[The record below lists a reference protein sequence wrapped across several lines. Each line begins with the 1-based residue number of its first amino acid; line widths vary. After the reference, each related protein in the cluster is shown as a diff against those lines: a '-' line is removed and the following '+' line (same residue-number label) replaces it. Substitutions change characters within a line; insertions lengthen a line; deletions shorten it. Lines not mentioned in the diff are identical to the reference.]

1 VLSTIGITVEIYL
14 FFVLM
19 GWGATRLILPE
30 STRPYQFWI
39 APWFGLIVC
48 DISVVWLSRLGRAT
62 DQSVYLV
69 FLLGIGLLVLC
80 KFRKVPLSIPLQ
92 RLDGIL
98 AIGSLVALF
107 LALSPLFAVN
117 HTPTTISLGNGDPI
131 LYAITADFLRSH
143 NINQP
148 PPFDA
153 DHVATFPVIE
163 SLAPGHRT
171 GSWLVIALV
180 ASQFNLRA
188 YKIFT
193 LLLGV
198 FFALT
203 PALITISTWIVTKR
217 RFAAAIALTLS
228 VLNVNLLFFNYH
240 GHAGQVFAQGCLIL
254 AFLLLYLAERGEEP
268 YKNYLLPLGLSISSL
283 FTIYPEM
290 GIFFI
295 VPFAFYVALK
305 LIHIIHKKSVQKV
318 NTIKNLALVLTIAI
332 LIEPLSFWNGIKF
345 VFSASQKPAGWEMPR
360 WAFPVDMVGL
370 SSIHSSETYSIIF
383 LVVAS
388 LLVVGLIACGLYSLD
403 NKTLG
408 ISILTFALAVLLW
421 FRVVRGFSYG
431 YYKVIGYLTFAI
443 IIAFA
448 GGLAWIIS
456 RYSSPRFSKGW
467 LQFITLC
474 SVGLFSAMAVWPTSQ
489 TMISNH
495 LRVTPEL
502 ANLSEVAVIAKKR
515 KVYLDTPSPWEQFWA
530 SNFLQES
537 RISFYHLDP
546 YYYQPIRYDSSSA
559 VEKGGL
565 LLTRNWDGRF
575 MTTDKLL
582 WNNNTYSLIAV
593 GENTKTIGENNI
605 SKLRAKLGKNW
616 WNREKWLGE
625 QSNSEGFQWMN
636 QDGTIEIE
644 NSWNQPLKA
653 ALKLKFI
660 PILPKTTVDVY
671 LNSTLI
677 KTIEVKKELNIYL
690 IDCQLKPGSN
700 QLLFHVREG
709 TFQPPKDSRTI
720 ALGLLGETKD
730 IFGENTISVQ
740 LGKNW
745 WYLEKWFGEP
755 SSDSSGFRW
764 MNQNGTLEIENNSFQ
779 PLQTSLKFKFL
790 SPTPKTKTTVDVYLN
805 NGLIKTIEVEDFK
818 FYSVDC
824 RLKPGD
830 NEVLLHVR
838 EGSSKPS
845 GDRREIAIG
854 VNAIRIGDEF

>member
-1 VLSTIGITVEIYL
+1 VLSTIGITIEIYL

-19 GWGATRLILPE
+19 GWGATRLLLPE

-39 APWFGLIVC
+39 VPWFGLIVC

-117 HTPTTISLGNGDPI
+117 PAPTTISLGGSDPA
-131 LYAITADFLRSH
+131 LYAITGDFLRSH

-148 PPFDA
+148 PPLDA
-153 DHVATFPVIE
+153 DRVATFPVIE
-163 SLAPGHRT
+163 ALAPGHRT
-171 GSWLVIALV
+171 GCWLVIALL

-188 YKIFT
+188 YEIFT

-203 PALITISTWIVTKR
+203 PSLITISTWIVTKR
-217 RFAAAIALTLS
+217 RFAAMIALTLG

-240 GHAGQVFAQGCLIL
+240 GYAAQVLAQGCLIL

-268 YKNYLLPLGLSISSL
+268 YKNYLLPLGLSTSSL
-283 FTIYPEM
+283 FTLYPEM

-305 LIHIIHKKSVQKV
+305 LIHNKSVHKLNSV
-318 NTIKNLALVLTIAI
+318 KNLALVLAI
-332 LIEPLSFWNGIKF
+332 TVLIDPLSFWNGIKF

-360 WAFPVDMVGL
+360 WAFPVDMIGL

-403 NKTLG
+403 NKSLG

-421 FRVVRGFSYG
+421 FRVARGFSYG
-431 YYKVIGYLTFAI
+431 YYKVIGFLTFAI

-456 RYSSPRFSKGW
+456 RCSSRFSEGW

-474 SVGLFSAMAVWPTSQ
+474 SAGLFSAMAVWPMSQ

-495 LRVTPEL
+495 MRVTPEL

-515 KVYLDTPSPWEQFWA
+515 KVYLDTPSPWEQLWA

-537 RISFYHLDP
+537 RISFHHLEP
-546 YYYQPIRYDSSSA
+546 YYYQPLRYDSSFA

-565 LLTRNWDGRF
+565 LLTRNWDERF
-575 MTTDKLL
+575 MSTDKLL
-582 WNNNTYSLIAV
+582 WNNSAYSLIAV
-593 GENTKTIGENNI
+593 GENTKKIGENDI

-616 WNREKWLGE
+616 WGREKWWGE
-625 QSNSEGFQWMN
+625 QSNSEGFHWMN

-644 NSWNQPLKA
+644 NSWNKPIKA

-671 LNSTLI
+671 LNSILI
-677 KTIEVKKELNIYL
+677 KTLEVKKEPNFYL

-720 ALGLLGETKD
+720 ALGLIGETKN

-745 WYLEKWFGEP
+745 WSLEKWFGQP
-755 SSDSSGFRW
+755 SSDSPVFRW
-764 MNQNGTLEIENNSFQ
+764 MNQNGTLEIENKSFQ
-779 PLQTSLKFKFL
+779 PLQTSLKFKFISL
-790 SPTPKTKTTVDVYLN
+790 HSKTTVDVYLN

-830 NEVLLHVR
+830 NQVLLHVR
-838 EGSSKPS
+838 EGSSKHS
-845 GDRREIAIG
+845 GERRGIAIG

>member
-1 VLSTIGITVEIYL
+1 MLSIIGITIEIYL

-30 STRPYQFWI
+30 STHPYQFWI

-48 DISVVWLSRLGRAT
+48 DISVVWLSRLGGAT

-69 FLLGIGLLVLC
+69 CLLGIGLLALC
-80 KFRKVPLSIPLQ
+80 KFRKVSLAVPLQ
-92 RLDGIL
+92 KFDSIL
-98 AIGSLVALF
+98 VIGSLVALF
-107 LALSPLFAVN
+107 LALAPLFAGSPA
-117 HTPTTISLGNGDPI
+117 PTTISLGGLDPAI
-131 LYAITADFLRSH
+131 YAITGDYLRSH
-143 NINQP
+143 NINQLP
-148 PPFDA
+148 VRDFE
-153 DHVATFPVIE
+153 HLSTWPVIE
-163 SLAPGHRT
+163 SLKPGHRT
-171 GSWLVIALV
+171 GCWLVIALL

-188 YKIFT
+188 YEIFT

-203 PALITISTWIVTKR
+203 PSLITISTWIVTKR
-217 RFAAAIALTLS
+217 RFAAMIALTLS

-240 GHAGQVFAQGCLIL
+240 GYAGQVLAQGCLIL

-268 YKNYLLPLGLSISSL
+268 YKNYLLPLGLSTSSL
-283 FTIYPEM
+283 FTLYPEM

-305 LIHIIHKKSVQKV
+305 LIHNKSVHKL
-318 NTIKNLALVLTIAI
+318 NPIKNLALVLAI
-332 LIEPLSFWNGIKF
+332 TVLIDPLSFWNGIKF

-360 WAFPVDMVGL
+360 WAFPVDMIGL

-388 LLVVGLIACGLYSLD
+388 LLVVALIACGLYSLD

-408 ISILTFALAVLLW
+408 ISILTFALAILLW

-456 RYSSPRFSKGW
+456 RCSSRFSEGW

-474 SVGLFSAMAVWPTSQ
+474 SVGLFSAMAVWPMSQ

-495 LRVTPEL
+495 VRVTPEL

-537 RISFYHLDP
+537 RISFHHLDP
-546 YYYQPIRYDSSSA
+546 YYNQPLRYDSSFS

-565 LLTRNWDGRF
+565 LLTRNWDERF
-575 MTTDKLL
+575 MSTDKLL
-582 WNNNTYSLIAV
+582 WNNSAYSLIAV
-593 GENTKTIGENNI
+593 GENTKTIGKNDI

-616 WNREKWLGE
+616 WGREKWWGE
-625 QSNSEGFQWMN
+625 QSNSEGFHWMN

-660 PILPKTTVDVY
+660 PILPETTVDVY

-677 KTIEVKKELNIYL
+677 KTLEVKKEPNFYL

-720 ALGLLGETKD
+720 ALGLIGETKD
-730 IFGENTISVQ
+730 ICGENTISVQ

-745 WYLEKWFGEP
+745 WFLEKWFGQP
-755 SSDSSGFRW
+755 SSDSPVFRW
-764 MNQNGTLEIENNSFQ
+764 MNQNGTLEIENKSFQ

-790 SPTPKTKTTVDVYLN
+790 SLHPKTKTTVDVYLN

-830 NEVLLHVR
+830 NQVLLHVR

-845 GDRREIAIG
+845 GERREIAIG